1 VAANGASGEVKSLSS
16 KRRVVIAA
24 VVILL
29 LLFLV
34 RPGGSRL
41 KARIANSLS
50 QAVAR
55 PVEIGFVHLRFLP
68 RPGFDLENVVLY
80 EDPAF
85 GAEPML
91 RAPEVTAVV
100 RLTSLLRGRLD
111 ISRLELTEP
120 SLNLVRRRDGRWN
133 WEALLERTARTPL
146 APTAKS
152 KREARAGFPY
162 IEASSGRIN
171 FKAGA
176 EKKPYALLNADFALW
191 QESENTWG
199 VRLKAEPL
207 RTDMSLSDTGL
218 LRVNG
223 TWQRAGSLRETPL
236 QFSLA
241 WDQAQLGQLS
251 KLVSGSDRGW
261 RGEVQTEITLSG
273 TPGAMQVVSDSAI
286 RDFHRYDISTSEGLG
301 LAAHC
306 EGKYSS
312 AEGMMREIFCSAP
325 VGNGMVTLH
334 GDAGMPVMNNVDL
347 ALNVENLPVNSVAQ
361 LARRAKKNLP
371 VDLVATG
378 RVQGNFTVKAD
389 RVSARGPDFEG
400 RGEVAGLRLQSA
412 NSKVEFATGGVPFV
426 LNSEGSS
433 AHDAGQN
440 KGGRQQRVESPPGVG
455 ELHVEFGP
463 VGIALGRPVP
473 VQARGWVGWS
483 GFGIAVRG
491 DGEVGHTL
499 RLASLLGL
507 QAVKSNAEGAAQ
519 MDLQIAGSWAGN
531 APENPSGF
539 SLPRVTGTVQ
549 LRNVRATVRG
559 TKGAI
564 EISSAELRLLPDE
577 ARVEKLKA
585 RAAGADWTGSLSF
598 PRGCGTPGACLVHF
612 NLNAD
617 EVAAS
622 SLHEWLGSGPSERN
636 WYQALT
642 SSESRVPSFLETL
655 QASGKVS
662 AGRLRIKDVDAER
675 VSAALSLDRG
685 KLKLSDL
692 RADLLGGKHRGNW
705 QADFTFASPVYS
717 GAGTL
722 TGISLEE
729 MADAMHDPWIS
740 GTGSGTYQIASSGR
754 TSAEFWQ
761 AAEGDLDFD
770 LRDGVLPHITLAGDA
785 GALQIARWQGHAQL
799 HDGKIE
805 IEKAA
810 LNSSAAAY
818 EVRGTASLGQV
829 VDFKLIAGAEGKS
842 AGGGSLVYGITG
854 TVAEPRVA
862 LIPSPETQAQL
873 KP

>member
-1 VAANGASGEVKSLSS
+1 VAANAASGEVKSLSF
-16 KRRVVIAA
+16 KRRVALAA

-55 PVEIGFVHLRFLP
+55 PVEIGSVHLRFLP

-91 RAPEVTAVV
+91 RAAEVTAVV
-100 RLTSLLRGRLD
+100 RLTSLVRGRLD

-120 SLNLVRRRDGRWN
+120 SLNLVRRGDGRWN
-133 WEALLERTARTPL
+133 WEALLERTAHAPL

-199 VRLKAEPL
+199 VRLKGEPL

-236 QFSLA
+236 QFSIA
-241 WDQAQLGQLS
+241 WDHVQLGQLS

-286 RDFHRYDISTSEGLG
+286 RDFHRYDISASEGLG

-325 VGNGMVTLH
+325 VGNGMLTLH
-334 GDAGMPVMNNVDL
+334 GDASMPVLNNLDL
-347 ALNVENLPVNSVAQ
+347 ALNAENLPVNSLAQ
-361 LARRAKKNLP
+361 LARRAKKNIP

-378 RVQGNFTVKAD
+378 RVQGNFTAKAD

-400 RGEVAGLRLQSA
+400 RGEVKDLRLQSA
-412 NSKVEFATGGVPFV
+412 NSKAEFATGSVPFV
-426 LNSEGSS
+426 LLSEGSS
-433 AHDAGQN
+433 AHDSWRSKAVGQE
-440 KGGRQQRVESPPGVG
+440 RVEDRPSVG
-455 ELHVEFGP
+455 ELQVEFGP
-463 VGIALGRPVP
+463 VGIALGRPVAA
-473 VQARGWVGWS
+473 QARGWVGRS
-483 GFGIAVRG
+483 GFGIAMRG
-491 DGEVGHTL
+491 DGEVSHTL

-519 MDLQIAGSWAGN
+519 MDLQIAGSWAETAAG
-531 APENPSGF
+531 NPSGF

-549 LRNVRATVRG
+549 LRKVRATMRG

-564 EISSAELRLLPDE
+564 EISSAELKLLPDE

-585 RAAGADWTGSLSF
+585 RAAGADWTGSLSL
-598 PRGCGTPGACLVHF
+598 PRNCGAVGACLVHF
-612 NLNAD
+612 IVNTD

-622 SLHEWLGSGPSERN
+622 NLHEWLGAGPRERS
-636 WYQALT
+636 WYQVLT
-642 SSESRVPSFLETL
+642 SPESRAPSFLEAL

-662 AGRLRIKDVDAER
+662 IGRLQIKDVAAER
-675 VSAALSLDRG
+675 VSAALSLDHG
-685 KLKLSDL
+685 KLKVSDL
-692 RADLLGGKHRGNW
+692 RADLLGGKHRGSW
-705 QADFTFASPVYS
+705 EVDLTFASPVYS
-717 GAGTL
+717 GDGTL
-722 TGISLEE
+722 TGISLEQ

-740 GTGSGTYQIASSGR
+740 GTGSGSYHIASSGSI
-754 TSAEFWQ
+754 SAEFWQ
-761 AAEGDLDFD
+761 AAEGDLDFEVRNGA
-770 LRDGVLPHITLAGDA
+770 LSHIILAGDG

-805 IEKAA
+805 IEKGA

-818 EVRGTASLGQV
+818 EVSGTASLGRV

-842 AGGGSLVYGITG
+842 VGAGSLVYSITG
-854 TVAEPRVA
+854 TVSEPHVA
-862 LIPSPETQAQL
+862 LIPSPETQAEL